1 MLVFI
6 QRSYTRIDSNIDLR
20 NVQLKKCSLLW
31 GEENSVI
38 STDIETE
45 LGGRESRRLENSPL
59 ELILIFV
66 NTKPVLH
73 RKGQMGKQRENEKI
87 KIHVAL

>member
-1 MLVFI
+1 MYTV

-45 LGGRESRRLENSPL
+45 SGAANRADLKTPR
-59 ELILIFV
+59 
-66 NTKPVLH
+66 
-73 RKGQMGKQRENEKI
+73 
-87 KIHVAL
+87 

>member
-1 MLVFI
+1 MLHEENGKFI
-6 QRSYTRIDSNIDLR
+6 YVQRSYTRIDSNIDLR

-45 LGGRESRRLENSPL
+45 SGAANRADSKTPR
-59 ELILIFV
+59 
-66 NTKPVLH
+66 
-73 RKGQMGKQRENEKI
+73 
-87 KIHVAL
+87 